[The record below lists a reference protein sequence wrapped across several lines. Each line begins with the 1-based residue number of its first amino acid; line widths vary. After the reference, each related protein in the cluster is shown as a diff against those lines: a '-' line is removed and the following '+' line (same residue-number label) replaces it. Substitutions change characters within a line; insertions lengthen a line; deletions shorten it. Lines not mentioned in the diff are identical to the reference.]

1 MKEPILIYGAGGL
14 GKEVLSLVRALN
26 NFEPLGFIDDGLR
39 KDTVIKSLKVLGGL
53 DILNSFQTPVNLVLA
68 IGDSASKS
76 ILVKMIDP
84 SRVYFPVLVHPSVI
98 LQEEAAITIGEGSV
112 ITAGCILTTDIAIGS
127 HVLINLNS
135 TIGHDVT
142 IGSFSSIMPGVNV
155 AGAVKIGDGVL
166 VGSGSNILN
175 GVTVGNFSKIGMGS
189 VVIWDVAADI
199 TVAGVP
205 AREVRSERDK

>member
-39 KDTVIKSLKVLGGL
+39 KDTVIKGLKVLGGL

-135 TIGHDVT
+135 TI
-142 IGSFSSIMPGVNV
+142 
-155 AGAVKIGDGVL
+155 
-166 VGSGSNILN
+166 
-175 GVTVGNFSKIGMGS
+175 
-189 VVIWDVAADI
+189 
-199 TVAGVP
+199 
-205 AREVRSERDK
+205 